1 MIKKKNL
8 FNSFDEFWWEDD
20 LFNKRDSKE
29 TVEVLKNMLDEIK
42 EMLSNILE
50 NIEPIDYR
58 NLQEL
63 IDDDFIEIDNRTYQ
77 QLADDDF
84 IELES
89 LMPNAEEVAGNNQK
103 VKAANK
109 LKKKYRKKH
118 NWKTK

>member
-1 MIKKKNL
+1 MIDKKNL

-29 TVEVLKNMLDEIK
+29 TVVLNMLNKIK
-42 EMLSNILE
+42 EILNNISE
-50 NIEPIDYR
+50 NIEPLDNI
-58 NLQEL
+58 NFQKL
-63 IDDDFIEIDNRTYQ
+63 IGDDFIEIDNRTYQ